1 MNLGGWPA
9 SPAPP
14 SRAPPSPRSP
24 TNTFSAASSA
34 SASGGGST
42 CTSSS
47 GPAATSW
54 EVVREDREAERPRRA
69 RELGASCAAT
79 RLGDGASEAEGEGG
93 EDEGGEEEASEER
106 RKRARREVEAMAE
119 SPESKRQRFLDRIES
134 EAKQPGGLSREMG
147 MATLSEHPEAL
158 GLLRIAENRRPH
170 IVAAL
175 AQAEVD
181 TIDDLVVWARGVH
194 SGDESF
200 IKPLTDAGL
209 NVAFLSKLKDF
220 YERCFPQ
227 HETRTSSTS
236 GE

>member
-1 MNLGGWPA
+1 MGEA
-9 SPAPP
+9 
-14 SRAPPSPRSP
+14 
-24 TNTFSAASSA
+24 
-34 SASGGGST
+34 
-42 CTSSS
+42 
-47 GPAATSW
+47 
-54 EVVREDREAERPRRA
+54 VREDREAERPGRA

-79 RLGDGASEAEGEGG
+79 RLGDGASEVEGEGG
-93 EDEGGEEEASEER
+93 KEEASEER
-106 RKRARREVEAMAE
+106 RKRGRDEARTMTD
-119 SPESKRQRFLDRIES
+119 SPEAKRQRFLDRIES
-134 EAKQPGGLSREMG
+134 EIKQPGGLSREMG
-147 MATLSEHPEAL
+147 MATLLEHPESL

-236 GE
+236 GEEPRAPSVETTG